1 MNDYG
6 FVEPEVLE
14 VLNMAMLTREA
25 ILAAPDIQQEVVAV
39 PEWGGDVIVRGLSG
53 AQRDAFEASVVEQKG
68 KKTEMKLDNI
78 RARLVALSVVDEK
91 GKLLFS
97 DKDVVALGKKSA
109 RPLQRL
115 WDKARELS
123 GLSDDDVEELAKNSS
138 SDQGDDSSS
147 A

>member
-1 MNDYG
+1 
-6 FVEPEVLE
+6 
-14 VLNMAMLTREA
+14 MAVLTREA

>member
-1 MNDYG
+1 
-6 FVEPEVLE
+6 
-14 VLNMAMLTREA
+14 MAMLTREA

>member
-1 MNDYG
+1 
-6 FVEPEVLE
+6 
-14 VLNMAMLTREA
+14 MAVLTRDA
-25 ILAAPDIQQEVVAV
+25 ILAAPDIQEEIVPV
-39 PEWGGDVIVRGLSG
+39 PEWGGDVIVRGLTG

-78 RARLVALSVVDEK
+78 RARLVALSIVDEK
-91 GKLLFS
+91 GKRLFS
-97 DKDVVALGKKSA
+97 DADVVALGKKSA